1 MLSKRCEP
9 CDVRVTVVFR
19 AAPRAVAVFMANVS
33 WVWSPALSKLTG
45 HSWKTSDSRSDTL
58 FPLSLLQPDS
68 QGPSRVPSCIPRNPG
83 LRLRPPASPGAFP
96 CRVITIST

>member
-45 HSWKTSDSRSDTL
+45 HSWKNLRFQVGYTFSS
-58 FPLSLLQPDS
+58 FPTAA
-68 QGPSRVPSCIPRNPG
+68 R
-83 LRLRPPASPGAFP
+83 
-96 CRVITIST
+96 